1 MDEILERVRA
11 KFAAL
16 SPEAFSATLESVACH
31 PIVKALEAILQNEE
45 DVSDNE
51 SLAIFIKASSSVGEL
66 DYRMQFEELIKVA
79 DFFAANDSNF
89 LLAA

>member
-16 SPEAFSATLESVACH
+16 SPEAFSATLESVAGH
-31 PIVKALEAILQNEE
+31 PIVRALEAILQDEE
-45 DVSDNE
+45 DFSDNE
-51 SLAIFIKASSSVGEL
+51 SLAIFIKASSSVSEL